1 MEEVR
6 GLANL
11 GNTCFL
17 NSLLQSLGA
26 CPGFADALVK
36 AKPEEKRAKPA
47 STTSWARCSR
57 TCAVQAREY
66 KRCDLS
72 SSWQKASV
80 RSRTCSMV
88 ANMMHMSCF
97 TSSWITC
104 TRLRYESCSAM
115 S

>member
-36 AKPEEKRAKPA
+36 AKPEEKA
-47 STTSWARCSR
+47 SEAGLHNLVGTLL
-57 TCAVQAREY
+57 
-66 KRCDLS
+66 KDL
-72 SSWQKASV
+72 
-80 RSRTCSMV
+80 RSPGT
-88 ANMMHMSCF
+88 
-97 TSSWITC
+97 
-104 TRLRYESCSAM
+104 
-115 S
+115 